1 MQLLVHIEYSLK
13 NNMMLTNT
21 EEQYFTEEGDIERV
35 ETNHS
40 NIRGYII
47 DFLKTLTYKGS
58 ELPSMANFLFSDSRA
73 GYRKGSY
80 LPI

>member
-1 MQLLVHIEYSLK
+1 
-13 NNMMLTNT
+13 MLTNT
-21 EEQYFTEEGDIERV
+21 EEQYFTDDGDIKRV

-40 NIRGYII
+40 NIRGNII
-47 DFLKTLTYKGS
+47 DFLKTLTVKSS

-73 GYRKGSY
+73 GRRKGSY

>member
-21 EEQYFTEEGDIERV
+21 EETYFTDEGEVKRA

-47 DFLKTLTYKGS
+47 DFLTTLTIKGS
-58 ELPSMANFLFSDSRA
+58 ELPSMSNFLFSDSRA

>member
-1 MQLLVHIEYSLK
+1 MQLLVHIEYSVK

-21 EEQYFTEEGDIERV
+21 EEQYFTEDGDIKRV

-47 DFLKTLTYKGS
+47 DFLKTLTIKSS
-58 ELPSMANFLFSDSRA
+58 E
-73 GYRKGSY
+73 
-80 LPI
+80 